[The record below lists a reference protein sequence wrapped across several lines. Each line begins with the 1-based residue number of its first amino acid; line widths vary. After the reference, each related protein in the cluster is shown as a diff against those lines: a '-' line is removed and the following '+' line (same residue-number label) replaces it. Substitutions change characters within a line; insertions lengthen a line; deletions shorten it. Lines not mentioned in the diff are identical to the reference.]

1 MDKQLLEEFKKAL
14 ITQKK
19 IVIIPHKNPD
29 GDALGS
35 SLALQ
40 AFLTKT
46 GHNSQIISPNEY
58 PDFLDWMPGQKKI
71 KKFSDALDESIQT
84 IETADIIFTLDFN
97 QLSRIDQLGPFVEK
111 SNALKIMIDH
121 HEHPGDYASITFS
134 DSTKGSTCEM
144 VYELISHL
152 DRDQMDEAIA
162 SCLYTGIMT
171 DTGSFRF
178 PSTTARTHK
187 VVSKLIENG
196 AQPHLINQKIYDTNS
211 INRLRL
217 LSTAL
222 KNLKKIEST
231 PVVYITLSQ
240 EELNQ
245 NKFKKGD
252 TEGFVNYGLSL
263 KGILLAVIMIENE
276 AEKIIKMSFRSKGSF
291 DVNKFAKKH
300 FNGGGHINAAGGV
313 SSLTLDETVEQFIK
327 VIAEEKSQF
336 YG

>member
-58 PDFLDWMPGQKKI
+58 PEFLDWMPGQKKI
-71 KKFSDALDESIQT
+71 KKFSDALDESIQR

-178 PSTTARTHK
+178 PSTTARTHQ

-217 LSTAL
+217 LGTAL
-222 KNLKKIEST
+222 KNLKKIDST

-276 AEKIIKMSFRSKGSF
+276 VEKIIKMSFRSKGSF

>member
-19 IVIIPHKNPD
+19 IAIIPHKNPD

-58 PDFLDWMPGQKKI
+58 PEFLDWMPGQKKI

-276 AEKIIKMSFRSKGSF
+276 VEKIIKMSFRSKGSF

>member
-46 GHNSQIISPNEY
+46 GHNSQIITPNEY
-58 PDFLDWMPGQKKI
+58 PEFLDWMPGQEKI
-71 KKFSDALDESIQT
+71 KKFSNALDESIQV
-84 IETADIIFTLDFN
+84 IESADIIFTLDFN
-97 QLSRIDQLGPFVEK
+97 QLSRIDQLGPLVEK

-134 DSTKGSTCEM
+134 DTTKGSTCEM

-152 DRDQMDEAIA
+152 DRDQIDEAIA

-178 PSTTARTHK
+178 PSTTARTHQ
-187 VVSKLIENG
+187 VVGKLIENG
-196 AQPHLINQKIYDTNS
+196 AKPHLINQKIYDTNS
-211 INRLRL
+211 IDRLRL
-217 LSTAL
+217 LGTAL
-222 KNLKKIEST
+222 KNLKKIDST

-240 EELNQ
+240 KELNQ

-263 KGILLAVIMIENE
+263 KGILLSVIMIENE
-276 AEKIIKMSFRSKGSF
+276 VEKIIKMSFRSKGSF
-291 DVNKFAKKH
+291 DVNKFAKKY

-313 SSLTLDETVEQFIK
+313 SNLTLDETVEHFIK
-327 VIAEEKSQF
+327 VLAEEKSQF
-336 YG
+336 YA

>member
-1 MDKQLLEEFKKAL
+1 MDKQLLEKFKKAL

-58 PDFLDWMPGQKKI
+58 PEFLDWMPGQKKI
-71 KKFSDALDESIQT
+71 KKFSDAKDESIQT

>member
-1 MDKQLLEEFKKAL
+1 
-14 ITQKK
+14 
-19 IVIIPHKNPD
+19 
-29 GDALGS
+29 
-35 SLALQ
+35 
-40 AFLTKT
+40 
-46 GHNSQIISPNEY
+46 
-58 PDFLDWMPGQKKI
+58 
-71 KKFSDALDESIQT
+71 
-84 IETADIIFTLDFN
+84 
-97 QLSRIDQLGPFVEK
+97 LGPFVEK

-134 DSTKGSTCEM
+134 DATKGSTCEM

-152 DRDQMDEAIA
+152 DHDQIDEAIA

-178 PSTTARTHK
+178 PSTTARTHQ
-187 VVSKLIENG
+187 VVSKLIEKG

-217 LSTAL
+217 LGTAL
-222 KNLKKIEST
+222 KNLKKIDST

-240 EELNQ
+240 KELNQ

-263 KGILLAVIMIENE
+263 EGILLAVIMIENE
-276 AEKIIKMSFRSKGSF
+276 VEKIIKMSFRSKGSF
-291 DVNKFAKKH
+291 DVNKFAKKY

-313 SSLTLDETVEQFIK
+313 SNLTLDQTVEQFIK

>member
-97 QLSRIDQLGPFVEK
+97 QLSRIDQLGPLVEK

-152 DRDQMDEAIA
+152 DSDQMDEAIA

>member
-1 MDKQLLEEFKKAL
+1 MDKQLLEKFKKAL

-29 GDALGS
+29 GDALGG

-58 PDFLDWMPGQKKI
+58 PEFLDWMPGQKKI

-152 DRDQMDEAIA
+152 DSDQMDEAIA